1 MYMHIYL
8 LKIAVTVH
16 FDFSACLLQKY
27 NFKTV
32 QVNVKN
38 IKQKYFDQVA
48 YRPFIS
54 LAQRTVD
61 MSKLQCGKQTFSL
74 TCHRNIFYFGSK
86 KHQ

>member
-1 MYMHIYL
+1 M
-8 LKIAVTVH
+8 AVTVH

-27 NFKTV
+27 NFETV

-48 YRPFIS
+48 YRSFIS

-74 TCHRNIFYFGSK
+74 IFHRNIFYLCSG